1 MLEKQISGT
10 EFVGKI
16 PLDVKEPEEII
27 WCHLVLQSV
36 FHSITEFCPN
46 PIQFSE
52 LLTVDLELYCL
63 RNFIKVR
70 TALTEAIQ
78 FVSKKAVLR
87 R

>member
-1 MLEKQISGT
+1 MLEKQISST

-16 PLDVKEPEEII
+16 PLEVKEPEEII

-36 FHSITEFCPN
+36 FHSITAFCPK

-63 RNFIKVR
+63 RNFVKVR
-70 TALTEAIQ
+70 TTLTDAIQ
-78 FVSKKAVLR
+78 LVSKKAAIR